1 MTSWISAKGAL
12 SHELKPA
19 EMSGAGRPAGSVGE
33 VRQALLFAARAL
45 VQPHCAPTLQDLAAQ
60 AQVGRVAAMNTVKNM
75 VRAGDLVIVRRRW
88 VAHSAKPV
96 AEYAPANA
104 PAECRHG
111 HGWVDL
117 GRCVAGW
124 AR

>member
-1 MTSWISAKGAL
+1 M
-12 SHELKPA
+12 
-19 EMSGAGRPAGSVGE
+19 RPAGTVGE
-33 VRQALLFAARAL
+33 VRQTLLQAATDL
-45 VQPHCAPTLQDLAAQ
+45 VQPHRAPTLQEMTTHAQ
-60 AQVGRVAAMNTVKNM
+60 IGRVAAMNTVKNM

-96 AEYAPANA
+96 AEYAPATA
-104 PAECRHG
+104 PEDCRHG

>member
-1 MTSWISAKGAL
+1 MI
-12 SHELKPA
+12 ERVP
-19 EMSGAGRPAGSVGE
+19 MGRPSGE
-33 VRQALLFAARAL
+33 IRQALMQAARTQ
-45 VQPHCAPTLQDLAAQ
+45 VRPHRGPTLMELASA

-75 VRAGDLVIVRRRW
+75 VRSGELEIVRRRW

-96 AEYAPANA
+96 AEYAPADA
-104 PAECRHG
+104 PEDCRHG

>member
-1 MTSWISAKGAL
+1 M
-12 SHELKPA
+12 
-19 EMSGAGRPAGSVGE
+19 RPAGTVGE
-33 VRQALLFAARAL
+33 VREALLCAARVLA
-45 VQPHCAPTLQDLAAQ
+45 QPNRAPTLQELSAH

-75 VRAGDLVIVRRRW
+75 TRAGDLVIVRRRW

-96 AEYAPANA
+96 AEYAPADA
-104 PAECRHG
+104 VDEIRHG

>member
-1 MTSWISAKGAL
+1 MNRMADR
-12 SHELKPA
+12 
-19 EMSGAGRPAGSVGE
+19 MSMGRPTGE
-33 VRQALLFAARAL
+33 VRQALLDAARTH
-45 VQPHCAPTLQDLAAQ
+45 VQPNRAPTLQELAAT

-75 VRAGDLVIVRRRW
+75 VRSGDLQIVRRRW

-96 AEYAPANA
+96 AEYAPADA
-104 PAECRHG
+104 PKECRQG

>member
-1 MTSWISAKGAL
+1 MIDRV
-12 SHELKPA
+12 HI
-19 EMSGAGRPAGSVGE
+19 GRPPGE
-33 VRQALLFAARAL
+33 IRQALMQAARTH
-45 VQPHCAPTLQDLAAQ
+45 VQPHRAPTLMELASV

-75 VRAGDLVIVRRRW
+75 VRSGELEIVRRRW

-96 AEYAPANA
+96 AEYAPADA
-104 PAECRHG
+104 PDDCRHG

>member
-1 MTSWISAKGAL
+1 MTTQTVMDVAVSQV
-12 SHELKPA
+12 
-19 EMSGAGRPAGSVGE
+19 GRPAGTVGE
-33 VRQALLFAARAL
+33 VRQALLSAAQAL
-45 VQPHCAPTLQDLAAQ
+45 VQPHRAPTLQDLAAQ

-75 VRAGDLVIVRRRW
+75 VRSGDLVIVRRRW

-96 AEYAPANA
+96 AEYAPADA
-104 PAECRHG
+104 QADCRHG

>member
-1 MTSWISAKGAL
+1 
-12 SHELKPA
+12 
-19 EMSGAGRPAGSVGE
+19 MSFMGDRITIGRPTGE
-33 VRQALLFAARAL
+33 VRRALMQAARTQ
-45 VQPHCAPTLQDLAAQ
+45 VQPHRAPTLQELAST

-75 VRAGDLVIVRRRW
+75 VRDGDLQIVRRRW

-96 AEYAPANA
+96 AEYAPADA
-104 PAECRHG
+104 PEDCRHG

>member
-1 MTSWISAKGAL
+1 MTSQTLIPLENAQR
-12 SHELKPA
+12 
-19 EMSGAGRPAGSVGE
+19 GRPAGTVGE
-33 VRQALLFAARAL
+33 VRQALLEAAKTLAK
-45 VQPHCAPTLQDLAAQ
+45 PHQAPTLQDLATQ
-60 AQVGRVAAMNTVKNM
+60 AQVGRVAAMHTVKNM
-75 VRAGDLVIVRRRW
+75 VRAGELVIVRRRW

-96 AEYAPANA
+96 AEYAPATA
-104 PAECRHG
+104 PEDCRHG

>member
-1 MTSWISAKGAL
+1 MRVVGDRTSI
-12 SHELKPA
+12 
-19 EMSGAGRPAGSVGE
+19 GRPTGE
-33 VRQALLFAARAL
+33 VRKALMDAARTQ
-45 VQPHCAPTLQDLAAQ
+45 VQPHRAPTLQELAST

-75 VRAGDLVIVRRRW
+75 VRDGDLQIVRRRW

-96 AEYAPANA
+96 AEYAPADA
-104 PAECRHG
+104 PDECRHG

>member
-1 MTSWISAKGAL
+1 M
-12 SHELKPA
+12 
-19 EMSGAGRPAGSVGE
+19 RPIGTVGE
-33 VRQALLFAARAL
+33 VRQCLLLAAVEL
-45 VQPHCAPTLQDLAAQ
+45 VQPNRAPILQELAGH

-75 VRAGDLVIVRRRW
+75 VRSGDLVIVRRRW

-96 AEYAPANA
+96 AEYAPASASDN
-104 PAECRHG
+104 CRHG

-117 GRCVAGW
+117 GRCMSGW

>member
-1 MTSWISAKGAL
+1 
-12 SHELKPA
+12 
-19 EMSGAGRPAGSVGE
+19 MSQRPVIGRPVGE
-33 VRQALLFAARAL
+33 IRQALMQSARTQ
-45 VQPHCAPTLQDLAAQ
+45 VRPHQGPTLLELASG

-75 VRAGDLVIVRRRW
+75 VRAGELTIVRRRW

-96 AEYAPANA
+96 AEYAPADA
-104 PAECRHG
+104 PVDCRQG

>member
-1 MTSWISAKGAL
+1 MTAGSQSPI
-12 SHELKPA
+12 
-19 EMSGAGRPAGSVGE
+19 GRPVGE
-33 VRQALLFAARAL
+33 VRQALLQAARSQ
-45 VQPHCAPTLQDLAAQ
+45 VQPHRAPTLQELASG

-75 VRAGDLVIVRRRW
+75 VRSGELQIVRRRW

-96 AEYAPANA
+96 AEYAPADA
-104 PAECRHG
+104 SDDCRHG

>member
-1 MTSWISAKGAL
+1 MRAAK
-12 SHELKPA
+12 E
-19 EMSGAGRPAGSVGE
+19 
-33 VRQALLFAARAL
+33 Q
-45 VQPHCAPTLQDLAAQ
+45 VQPHRGPTLLELASA

-75 VRAGDLVIVRRRW
+75 VRDGELQIVRRRW
-88 VAHSAKPV
+88 VAHAAQPV
-96 AEYAPANA
+96 AEYAPADA
-104 PAECRHG
+104 PEDCRGG

>member
-1 MTSWISAKGAL
+1 VT
-12 SHELKPA
+12 
-19 EMSGAGRPAGSVGE
+19 RPTGTVGE
-33 VRQALLFAARAL
+33 LRQALLESARVLA
-45 VQPHCAPTLQDLAAQ
+45 QPNRAPTLLELTQH

-75 VRAGDLVIVRRRW
+75 VRAGDLLIVRRRW

-96 AEYAPANA
+96 AEYAPGDAQDDI
-104 PAECRHG
+104 RHG

-117 GRCVAGW
+117 ARCVGGW

>member
-1 MTSWISAKGAL
+1 M
-12 SHELKPA
+12 
-19 EMSGAGRPAGSVGE
+19 RPAGTVGE
-33 VRQALLFAARAL
+33 IRKCLLEAASTLVEPHRAPIL
-45 VQPHCAPTLQDLAAQ
+45 LELAAH
-60 AQVGRVAAMNTVKNM
+60 AKVGRVAAMNTVKNM
-75 VRAGDLVIVRRRW
+75 VRAGDLVVVRHRW

-96 AEYAPANA
+96 AEYAPRNA
-104 PAECRHG
+104 PDDCRHG

>member
-1 MTSWISAKGAL
+1 MTPTSQPVI
-12 SHELKPA
+12 
-19 EMSGAGRPAGSVGE
+19 GRPPGE
-33 VRQALLFAARAL
+33 IRQALMQAARAQ
-45 VQPHCAPTLQDLAAQ
+45 VQPHRAPTLQELAVG

-75 VRAGDLVIVRRRW
+75 VRAGELQIVRRRW

-96 AEYAPANA
+96 AEYAPADA
-104 PAECRHG
+104 PDDCRHG

>member
-1 MTSWISAKGAL
+1 M
-12 SHELKPA
+12 
-19 EMSGAGRPAGSVGE
+19 RPAGTVGE
-33 VRQALLFAARAL
+33 VRQALLAAAQSL
-45 VQPHCAPTLQDLAAQ
+45 CQPHRSPTLQDLAAQ

-96 AEYAPANA
+96 AEYAPATA
-104 PAECRHG
+104 PDDCRHG

-117 GRCVAGW
+117 GRCVQGW

>member
-1 MTSWISAKGAL
+1 MPLAPVL
-12 SHELKPA
+12 DKPP
-19 EMSGAGRPAGSVGE
+19 GRPAGSVGE
-33 VRQALLFAARAL
+33 IRQALAKAAAEL
-45 VQPHCAPTLQDLAAQ
+45 VAPHKAPTLQELAAG

-75 VRAGDLVIVRRRW
+75 VRDGDLVIVRRRW

-96 AEYAPANA
+96 AEYAPATA
-104 PAECRHG
+104 ADDCRHG

>member
-1 MTSWISAKGAL
+1 MTERSPI
-12 SHELKPA
+12 
-19 EMSGAGRPAGSVGE
+19 GRPVGE
-33 VRQALLFAARAL
+33 IRQALMHSARAQ
-45 VQPHCAPTLQDLAAQ
+45 VQPNRGPTLLELASG

-75 VRAGDLVIVRRRW
+75 VRAGELQIVRRRW

-96 AEYAPANA
+96 AEYAPADA
-104 PAECRHG
+104 PDECRHG

>member
-1 MTSWISAKGAL
+1 MLADAPTK
-12 SHELKPA
+12 
-19 EMSGAGRPAGSVGE
+19 GRPAGTTGE
-33 VRQALLFAARAL
+33 TRQALLRAAQDL
-45 VQPHCAPTLQDLAAQ
+45 VQPHRAPILLELAAT
-60 AQVGRVAAMNTVKNM
+60 AQVGRVAAMNTLKNM
-75 VRAGDLVIVRRRW
+75 VRDGELVIVRRRW

-96 AEYAPANA
+96 AEYAPPDA

-117 GRCVAGW
+117 GRCVSGW